1 MFTLLVLLLLLLV
14 VVSKE
19 KDWGMG
25 IVIQGQLSGVKDMKG
40 KIKARL
46 QVLYPGKQLK
56 YSTTALAPMLLWS
69 FLFLR
74 AT

>member
-1 MFTLLVLLLLLLV
+1 
-14 VVSKE
+14 
-19 KDWGMG
+19 MG

-56 YSTTALAPMLLWS
+56 YSTTALAPMLL
-69 FLFLR
+69 
-74 AT
+74 